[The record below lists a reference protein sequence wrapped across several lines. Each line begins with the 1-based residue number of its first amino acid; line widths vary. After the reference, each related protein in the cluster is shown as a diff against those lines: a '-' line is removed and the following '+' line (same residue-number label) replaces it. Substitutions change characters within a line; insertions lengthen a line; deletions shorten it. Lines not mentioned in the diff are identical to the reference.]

1 MDAINELLSFICSPL
16 LLLGSR
22 LLLFEGVLLFN
33 LLCLESFGLSF
44 LNCLGSELLLVAL
57 MFSFDSVDNLTVF
70 IM

>member
-1 MDAINELLSFICSPL
+1 MDAVNELLSFISSPL

-22 LLLFEGVLLFN
+22 TLLFEGVLLFN

-57 MFSFDSVDNLTVF
+57 VFSFDSIDYFAIF

>member
-1 MDAINELLSFICSPL
+1 MDAINELLSFISSLL

-44 LNCLGSELLLVAL
+44 LNCFGSELLLVAL
-57 MFSFDSVDNLTVF
+57 VFGFDSVDNLTVF

>member
-1 MDAINELLSFICSPL
+1 MDAINELLSFISSPL

-33 LLCLESFGLSF
+33 LLCFKSFGLSF

-57 MFSFDSVDNLTVF
+57 MFSFDSIDYFAIF